1 LVDYYKILGVGQTA
15 SDVEI
20 KSAYRR
26 LARQR
31 HPDVNSG
38 STRAARDFAIIAIAY
53 RTLRDP
59 GKRAYYDA
67 QRERLRHLNSFPPT
81 ASNPYLQRMRSVA
94 TQARMDRAIDDLF
107 AADRR
112 ENLAFQQAVYP
123 TVALFI
129 SSFLAALLRPYFWQG
144 LETEGRLILL
154 ALFLAGVWHMG
165 ARLQWCL
172 RRYCR
177 PRGAQNPS
185 GNPDSQSAYSCG
197 RALVYIA
204 AGSAFCFGIGLFIG
218 THTQYEI
225 LKQTPFFFDPH
236 IHPELLFYPPIGVL
250 VVDILHAIAMKLDF

>member
-1 LVDYYKILGVGQTA
+1 LVDYYKILGVRQTA

-38 STRAARDFAIIAIAY
+38 SKRAARDFAILALAY

-59 GKRAYYDA
+59 GKRALYDA
-67 QRERLRHLNSFPPT
+67 QRERLRNLNSFPPT
-81 ASNPYLQRMRSVA
+81 TSNPYLQRMRTVA
-94 TQARMDRAIDDLF
+94 TQARMDREIDDLF

-112 ENLAFQQAVYP
+112 ENLEFQQAVYP

-144 LETEGRLILL
+144 SETEGRLILL
-154 ALFLAGVWHMG
+154 ALFLTGVWHIG

-177 PRGAQNPS
+177 LRGDNNS
-185 GNPDSQSAYSCG
+185 GDAPDTQKSYSCG
-197 RALVYIA
+197 RALAFLAV
-204 AGSAFCFGIGLFIG
+204 GSAFCFGVGLFIG
-218 THTQYEI
+218 THTQYVI
-225 LKQTPFFFDPH
+225 LKQTPFFFDSH
-236 IHPELLFYPPIGVL
+236 IHPELLLYPPIGVL
-250 VVDILHAIAMKLDF
+250 VVDILHAIALKLDF

>member
-1 LVDYYKILGVGQTA
+1 LVDYYKILGVRQTA
-15 SDVEI
+15 SDIEI

-26 LARQR
+26 LARER

-38 STRAARDFAIIAIAY
+38 SKRAARDFAIIALAY

-59 GKRAYYDA
+59 GKRAHYDA
-67 QRERLRHLNSFPPT
+67 QRERLRHVNSFPPT
-81 ASNPYLQRMRSVA
+81 TSNPYLQRMRTVA
-94 TQARMDRAIDDLF
+94 TQARMDREIDNLF

-129 SSFLAALLRPYFWQG
+129 SCFLSALLRPYVWQG
-144 LETEGRLILL
+144 SDTQGRIILL

-177 PRGAQNPS
+177 PL
-185 GNPDSQSAYSCG
+185 GNQKPGGDATSQRTYSCG
-197 RALVYIA
+197 RALAFVA
-204 AGSAFCFGIGLFIG
+204 VGSAICFGIGLFIG
-218 THTQYEI
+218 THTQYVI
-225 LKQTPFFFDPH
+225 LKHTPYFFDSH
-236 IHPELLFYPPIGVL
+236 IHPELLLYPPIGVL
-250 VVDILHAIAMKLDF
+250 VVDILHAIALKLDF

>member
-38 STRAARDFAIIAIAY
+38 SKRAARDFAIIALAY

-59 GKRAYYDA
+59 GKRAHYDA
-67 QRERLRHLNSFPPT
+67 QRERLRHVGSFPST
-81 ASNPYLQRMRSVA
+81 ASNPYLQRMRTVA
-94 TQARMDRAIDDLF
+94 TQARMDREIDDLF
-107 AADRR
+107 AADRL

-123 TVALFI
+123 AVALFI

-177 PRGAQNPS
+177 PRGGQNDGGAPA
-185 GNPDSQSAYSCG
+185 SQKTYSCG
-197 RALVYIA
+197 RALAFIA

-218 THTQYEI
+218 THTQYVI
-225 LKQTPFFFDPH
+225 LKATPFFFDSH

-250 VVDILHAIAMKLDF
+250 VVDMLHAIAMKLDF

>member
-1 LVDYYKILGVGQTA
+1 LVDYYKILGVRQTA

-26 LARQR
+26 LARER

-38 STRAARDFAIIAIAY
+38 SKRAARDFAIIAMAY

-67 QRERLRHLNSFPPT
+67 QRERLRHVNSFPPT
-81 ASNPYLQRMRSVA
+81 ASNPYLQRMRMVA
-94 TQARMDRAIDDLF
+94 TQARMDREIDNLF

-144 LETEGRLILL
+144 LETEGRLILF

-172 RRYCR
+172 RQYCR
-177 PRGAQNPS
+177 PRGDQNHS
-185 GNPDSQSAYSCG
+185 GNPDSQRAYTCE
-197 RALVYIA
+197 RALAFIA
-204 AGSAFCFGIGLFIG
+204 VGSAFCFGIGLFIG

-225 LKQTPFFFDPH
+225 LKHTPFFFDSH

-250 VVDILHAIAMKLDF
+250 VVDILHAIALKLDF